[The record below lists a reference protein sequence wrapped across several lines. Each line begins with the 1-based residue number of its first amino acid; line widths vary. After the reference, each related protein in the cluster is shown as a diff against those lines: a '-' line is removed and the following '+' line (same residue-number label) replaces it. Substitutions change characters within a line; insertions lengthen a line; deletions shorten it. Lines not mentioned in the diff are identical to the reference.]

1 MLFGFLVI
9 PGWILVLRTNAERII
24 ELVLIMD
31 TIKPVINDPRV
42 LRPPTFQSEL
52 KLFEFSQT

>member
-1 MLFGFLVI
+1 MLFGLLVI

-42 LRPPTFQSEL
+42 LRPPTF
-52 KLFEFSQT
+52 